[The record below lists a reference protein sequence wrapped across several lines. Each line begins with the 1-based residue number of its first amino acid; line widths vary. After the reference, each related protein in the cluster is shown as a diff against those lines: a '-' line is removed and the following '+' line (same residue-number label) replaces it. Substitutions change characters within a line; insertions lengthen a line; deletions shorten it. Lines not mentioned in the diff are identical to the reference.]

1 MLAISTVSILF
12 PLPAASSADKS
23 AVDDHHTAEDC
34 ALALGAAF
42 KQALGPLVGYRR
54 FGTGFAP
61 LDEAL
66 ARAVVDLSN
75 RPCAVVDLRLKREK
89 LGALSCEML
98 PHILHSFAQAA
109 AITLHVHVLHG
120 DNDHHKAESAF
131 KALALALKEAT
142 TRTGSTDVPSTKG
155 IL

>member
-1 MLAISTVSILF
+1 M
-12 PLPAASSADKS
+12 
-23 AVDDHHTAEDC
+23 
-34 ALALGAAF
+34 ALGAAF
-42 KQALGPLVGYRR
+42 KQALGPVVGYRR

-75 RPCAVVDLRLKREK
+75 RPCAVVDLRLKRDK
-89 LGALSCEML
+89 LGALSCEMF
-98 PHILHSFAQAA
+98 PHVLLSFAQAA
-109 AITLHVHVLHG
+109 SITLHVHVLHG